1 MGKGAFIVSDFEEKY
16 DETLEKLEELVKNK
30 RYNELKKEFND
41 LYPTDIAF
49 LLDDMPEEYR
59 PVMFRL
65 LPKDIAADVFV
76 ELESDSQEMLIKSF
90 SNTELESILDELYL
104 DDTVDIIEEMPSNV
118 VKRIL
123 KYSDP
128 DTRKEINKILQYPE
142 DSAGSIMTT
151 EFIKLRQYN
160 TVEQAFDIIRKNGD
174 EAETINVC
182 YVTDEGCHLQGYVT
196 IRTLV
201 LEKNTSTKIADIMD
215 TQIIS
220 VNTLE
225 DKENVAQDMSKYD
238 FDAMP
243 VVDSENRIVG
253 IVTFDDAIDV
263 MEEEATEDIEKMAAI
278 TPMDKPYLRT
288 SIFELWKARIPWLLL
303 LMISATFTGMI
314 ITSFEDALAS
324 YVALTAFIPMLMDTG
339 GNSGSQASVTVI
351 RGISLQEIEF
361 KDIFKVIW
369 KELRV
374 ALFCGITLAAVSFVK
389 ILLFD
394 GMVLGNT
401 GITPTV
407 ALTVCLTLVLTVVCA
422 KVVGCI
428 MPLLAEKLGFDPAVM
443 ASPFIT
449 TTVDAI
455 SLLIY
460 FGFAKVLLHV

>member
-1 MGKGAFIVSDFEEKY
+1 M
-16 DETLEKLEELVKNK
+16 
-30 RYNELKKEFND
+30 
-41 LYPTDIAF
+41 
-49 LLDDMPEEYR
+49 
-59 PVMFRL
+59 
-65 LPKDIAADVFV
+65 PKDIAADVFV

-160 TVEQAFDIIRKNGD
+160 TVAQAFDIIRKNGD

-201 LEKNTSTKIADIMD
+201 LEKDTSTKIADIMD

-220 VNTLE
+220 VSTRD
-225 DKENVAQDMSKYD
+225 DKEDVAQDMSKYD

-288 SIFELWKARIPWLLL
+288 STFELWKARIPWLLL

-361 KDIFKVIW
+361 KDILKVVW

-374 ALFCGITLAAVSFVK
+374 ALFCGITLAAVSFAK
-389 ILLFD
+389 IMLFD

-449 TTVDAI
+449 TIVDAI

-460 FGFAKVLLHV
+460 FGWLCR

>member
-1 MGKGAFIVSDFEEKY
+1 MSDFEEKY
-16 DETLEKLEELVKNK
+16 DETLEKLKELVKEK
-30 RYNELKKEFND
+30 QYNELKREFTD

-59 PVMFRL
+59 PVCFRL

-151 EFIKLRQYN
+151 EFIKLRQSN
-160 TVEQAFDIIRKNGD
+160 TVAQAFDIIRKNGD

-201 LEKNTSTKIADIMD
+201 LEKDTSTKIADIMD

-220 VNTLE
+220 VSTRD
-225 DKENVAQDMSKYD
+225 DKEDVAQDMSKYD

-288 SIFELWKARIPWLLL
+288 STFELWKARIPWLLL

-361 KDIFKVIW
+361 KDIFKVVW

-374 ALFCGITLAAVSFVK
+374 ALFCGITLAAVSFAK
-389 ILLFD
+389 IMLFD

-401 GITPTV
+401 EITPTV

-449 TTVDAI
+449 TIVDAI

-460 FGFAKVLLHV
+460 FGFAKALLGV

>member
-1 MGKGAFIVSDFEEKY
+1 MSDFEEKY
-16 DETLEKLEELVKNK
+16 DETLEKLKELVKEK
-30 RYNELKKEFND
+30 QYNELKREFTD

-59 PVMFRL
+59 PVCFRL

-201 LEKNTSTKIADIMD
+201 LEKDTSTKIADIMD

-220 VNTLE
+220 VSTRD
-225 DKENVAQDMSKYD
+225 DKEDVAQDMSKYD

-288 SIFELWKARIPWLLL
+288 STFELWKARIPWLLL

-361 KDIFKVIW
+361 KDILKVVW

-374 ALFCGITLAAVSFVK
+374 ALFCGITLAAVSFAK
-389 ILLFD
+389 IMLFD

-449 TTVDAI
+449 TIVDAI

-460 FGFAKVLLHV
+460 FGFAKALLGV

>member
-1 MGKGAFIVSDFEEKY
+1 MSDFEERY
-16 DETLEKLEELVKNK
+16 DETLEKLKELVKEK
-30 RYNELKKEFND
+30 QYNELKREFTD

-59 PVMFRL
+59 PVCFRL

-160 TVEQAFDIIRKNGD
+160 TVAQAFDIIRKNGD

-201 LEKNTSTKIADIMD
+201 LEKDTSTKIADIMD

-220 VNTLE
+220 VSTRD
-225 DKENVAQDMSKYD
+225 DKEDVAQDMSKYD

-288 SIFELWKARIPWLLL
+288 STFELWKARIPWLLL

-324 YVALTAFIPMLMDTG
+324 YVALAAFIPMLMDTG

-361 KDIFKVIW
+361 KDILKVVW

-374 ALFCGITLAAVSFVK
+374 ALFCGITLAAVSFAK
-389 ILLFD
+389 IMLFD
-394 GMVLGNT
+394 GMVLSNT

-449 TTVDAI
+449 TIVDAI

-460 FGFAKVLLHV
+460 FGFAKALLGV

>member
-1 MGKGAFIVSDFEEKY
+1 MSDFEEKY
-16 DETLEKLEELVKNK
+16 DETLEKLKELVKEK
-30 RYNELKKEFND
+30 QYNELKREFTG

-59 PVMFRL
+59 PVCFRL

-151 EFIKLRQYN
+151 EFIKLRQSN

-201 LEKNTSTKIADIMD
+201 LEKDTSTKIADIMD

-220 VNTLE
+220 VSTRD
-225 DKENVAQDMSKYD
+225 DKEDVAQDMSKYD

-288 SIFELWKARIPWLLL
+288 STFELWKARIPWLLL

-361 KDIFKVIW
+361 KDILKVVW

-374 ALFCGITLAAVSFVK
+374 ALFCGITLAAVSFAK
-389 ILLFD
+389 IMLFD
-394 GMVLGNT
+394 GMVLCNT

-449 TTVDAI
+449 TIVDAI

-460 FGFAKVLLHV
+460 FGFAKALLGV

>member
-1 MGKGAFIVSDFEEKY
+1 MSDFEEKY
-16 DETLEKLEELVKNK
+16 DETLEKLKELVKEK
-30 RYNELKKEFND
+30 QYNELKREFTD

-59 PVMFRL
+59 PVCFRL

-151 EFIKLRQYN
+151 EFIKLRQSN

-201 LEKNTSTKIADIMD
+201 LEKDTSTKIADIMD

-220 VNTLE
+220 VSTRD
-225 DKENVAQDMSKYD
+225 DKEDVAQDMSKYD

-288 SIFELWKARIPWLLL
+288 STFELWKARIPWLLL

-361 KDIFKVIW
+361 KDIFKVVW

-374 ALFCGITLAAVSFVK
+374 ALFCGITLAAVSFAK
-389 ILLFD
+389 IMLFD

-449 TTVDAI
+449 TIVDAI

-460 FGFAKVLLHV
+460 FGFAKALLGV

>member
-1 MGKGAFIVSDFEEKY
+1 MSDFEEKY
-16 DETLEKLEELVKNK
+16 DETLEKLKELVKE
-30 RYNELKKEFND
+30 RQYNELKREFTD

-59 PVMFRL
+59 PVCFRL

-151 EFIKLRQYN
+151 EFIKLRQSN

-201 LEKNTSTKIADIMD
+201 LEKDTSTKIADIMD

-220 VNTLE
+220 VSTRD
-225 DKENVAQDMSKYD
+225 DKEDVAQDMSKYD

-263 MEEEATEDIEKMAAI
+263 MEEETTEDIEKMAAI

-288 SIFELWKARIPWLLL
+288 STFELWKARIPWLLL

-361 KDIFKVIW
+361 KDILKVVW

-374 ALFCGITLAAVSFVK
+374 ALFCGITLAAVSFAK
-389 ILLFD
+389 IMLFD

-449 TTVDAI
+449 TIVDAI

-460 FGFAKVLLHV
+460 FGFAKALLGV

>member
-1 MGKGAFIVSDFEEKY
+1 MSDFEEKY
-16 DETLEKLEELVKNK
+16 DETLEKLKELVKEK
-30 RYNELKKEFND
+30 QYNELKREFTD

-59 PVMFRL
+59 PVCFRL

-104 DDTVDIIEEMPSNV
+104 DDTVDIIDEMPSNV

-160 TVEQAFDIIRKNGD
+160 TVAQAFDIIRKNGD

-201 LEKNTSTKIADIMD
+201 LEKDTSTKIADIMD

-220 VNTLE
+220 VSTRD
-225 DKENVAQDMSKYD
+225 DKEDVAQDMSKYD

-288 SIFELWKARIPWLLL
+288 STFELWKARIPWLLL

-361 KDIFKVIW
+361 KDILKVVW

-374 ALFCGITLAAVSFVK
+374 ALFCGITLAAVSFAK
-389 ILLFD
+389 IMLFD

-449 TTVDAI
+449 TIVDAI

-460 FGFAKVLLHV
+460 FGFAKALLGV

>member
-1 MGKGAFIVSDFEEKY
+1 MSDFEEKY
-16 DETLEKLEELVKNK
+16 DETLEKLKELVKEK
-30 RYNELKKEFND
+30 QYNELKREFTD

-59 PVMFRL
+59 PVCFRL

-160 TVEQAFDIIRKNGD
+160 TVAQAFDIIRKNGD
-174 EAETINVC
+174 DAETINVC

-201 LEKNTSTKIADIMD
+201 LEKDASTKIADIMD

-220 VNTLE
+220 VSTRD
-225 DKENVAQDMSKYD
+225 DKEDVAQDMSKYD

-288 SIFELWKARIPWLLL
+288 STFELWKARIPWLLL

-361 KDIFKVIW
+361 KDILKVVW

-374 ALFCGITLAAVSFVK
+374 ALFCGITLAAVSFAK
-389 ILLFD
+389 IMLFD

-449 TTVDAI
+449 TIVDAI

-460 FGFAKVLLHV
+460 FGFAKALLGV

>member
-1 MGKGAFIVSDFEEKY
+1 MSDFEEKY
-16 DETLEKLEELVKNK
+16 DETLEKLKELVKEK
-30 RYNELKKEFND
+30 QYNELKREFTD

-59 PVMFRL
+59 PVCFRL

-151 EFIKLRQYN
+151 EFIKLRQSN

-201 LEKNTSTKIADIMD
+201 LEKDTSTKIAEIMD

-220 VNTLE
+220 VSTRD
-225 DKENVAQDMSKYD
+225 DKEDVAQDMSKYD

-288 SIFELWKARIPWLLL
+288 STFELWKARIPWLLL

-361 KDIFKVIW
+361 KDILKVVW

-374 ALFCGITLAAVSFVK
+374 ALFCGITLAAVSFAK
-389 ILLFD
+389 IMLFD

-449 TTVDAI
+449 TIVDAI

-460 FGFAKVLLHV
+460 FGFAKALLGV

>member
-1 MGKGAFIVSDFEEKY
+1 MSDFEEKY
-16 DETLEKLEELVKNK
+16 DETLEKLKELVKEK
-30 RYNELKKEFND
+30 QYNELKREFTD

-59 PVMFRL
+59 PVCFRL

-160 TVEQAFDIIRKNGD
+160 TVAQAFDIIRKNGD

-201 LEKNTSTKIADIMD
+201 LEKNTSAKIADIMD

-220 VNTLE
+220 VSTLD
-225 DKENVAQDMSKYD
+225 DKESVAQDMSKYD

-288 SIFELWKARIPWLLL
+288 STFELWKARIPWLLL

-361 KDIFKVIW
+361 KDILKVVW

-374 ALFCGITLAAVSFVK
+374 ALFCGITLAAVSFAK
-389 ILLFD
+389 IMLFD

-449 TTVDAI
+449 TIVDAI

-460 FGFAKVLLHV
+460 FGFAKALLGV

>member
-1 MGKGAFIVSDFEEKY
+1 MSDFEEKY
-16 DETLEKLEELVKNK
+16 DETLEKLKELVKEK
-30 RYNELKKEFND
+30 QYNELKREFTD

-59 PVMFRL
+59 PVCFRL

-151 EFIKLRQYN
+151 EFIKLRQSN

-201 LEKNTSTKIADIMD
+201 LEKDTSTKIADIMD

-220 VNTLE
+220 VSTRD
-225 DKENVAQDMSKYD
+225 DKEDVAQDMSKYD

-288 SIFELWKARIPWLLL
+288 STFELWKARIPWLLL

-361 KDIFKVIW
+361 KDILKVVW

-374 ALFCGITLAAVSFVK
+374 ALFCGITLAAVSFAK
-389 ILLFD
+389 IMLFD

-449 TTVDAI
+449 TIVDAI

-460 FGFAKVLLHV
+460 FGFAKALLGV

>member
-1 MGKGAFIVSDFEEKY
+1 MSDFEEKY
-16 DETLEKLEELVKNK
+16 DETLEKLKELVKEK
-30 RYNELKKEFND
+30 QYNELKREFTD

-59 PVMFRL
+59 PVCFRL

-151 EFIKLRQYN
+151 EFIKLRQSN

-201 LEKNTSTKIADIMD
+201 LEKDTSTKIADIMD

-220 VNTLE
+220 VSTRD
-225 DKENVAQDMSKYD
+225 DKEDVAQDMSKYD

-288 SIFELWKARIPWLLL
+288 STFELWKARIPWLLL

-361 KDIFKVIW
+361 KDILKVVW

-374 ALFCGITLAAVSFVK
+374 ALFCGITLAAVSFAK
-389 ILLFD
+389 IMLFD
-394 GMVLGNT
+394 GMILGNA

-449 TTVDAI
+449 TIVDAI

-460 FGFAKVLLHV
+460 FGFAKALLGV

>member
-1 MGKGAFIVSDFEEKY
+1 MSDFEEKY
-16 DETLEKLEELVKNK
+16 DETLEKLKELVKEK
-30 RYNELKKEFND
+30 QYNELKREFTD

-59 PVMFRL
+59 PVCFRL

-160 TVEQAFDIIRKNGD
+160 TVAQAFDIIRKNGD

-201 LEKNTSTKIADIMD
+201 LEKDPSTKIADIMD

-220 VNTLE
+220 VSTRD
-225 DKENVAQDMSKYD
+225 DKEDVAQDMSKYD

-288 SIFELWKARIPWLLL
+288 STFELWKARIPWLLL

-361 KDIFKVIW
+361 KDILKVVW

-374 ALFCGITLAAVSFVK
+374 ALFCGITLAAVSFAK
-389 ILLFD
+389 IMLFD

-449 TTVDAI
+449 TIVDAI

-460 FGFAKVLLHV
+460 FGFAKALLGV

>member
-1 MGKGAFIVSDFEEKY
+1 MSDFEEKY
-16 DETLEKLEELVKNK
+16 DETLEKLKELVKEK
-30 RYNELKKEFND
+30 QYNELKREFTD

-59 PVMFRL
+59 PVCFRL

-151 EFIKLRQYN
+151 EFIKLRQSN

-174 EAETINVC
+174 ETETINVC

-201 LEKNTSTKIADIMD
+201 LEKDTSTKIADIMD

-220 VNTLE
+220 VSTRD
-225 DKENVAQDMSKYD
+225 DKEDVAQDMSKYD

-288 SIFELWKARIPWLLL
+288 STFELWKARIPWLLL

-361 KDIFKVIW
+361 KDILKVVW

-374 ALFCGITLAAVSFVK
+374 ALFCGITLAAVSFAK
-389 ILLFD
+389 IMLFD

-449 TTVDAI
+449 TIVDAI

-460 FGFAKVLLHV
+460 FGFAKALLGV

>member
-1 MGKGAFIVSDFEEKY
+1 MSDFEEKY
-16 DETLEKLEELVKNK
+16 DETLEKLKELVKEK
-30 RYNELKKEFND
+30 QYNELKREFTD

-59 PVMFRL
+59 PVCFRL

-160 TVEQAFDIIRKNGD
+160 TVAQAFDIIRKNGD

-201 LEKNTSTKIADIMD
+201 LEKDTSTKIADIMD

-220 VNTLE
+220 VSTRD
-225 DKENVAQDMSKYD
+225 DKEDVAQDMSKYD

-288 SIFELWKARIPWLLL
+288 STFELWKARIPWLLL

-361 KDIFKVIW
+361 KDILKVVW

-374 ALFCGITLAAVSFVK
+374 ALFCGVTLAAVSFAK
-389 ILLFD
+389 IMLFD

-449 TTVDAI
+449 TIVDAI

-460 FGFAKVLLHV
+460 FGFAKALLGV

>member
-1 MGKGAFIVSDFEEKY
+1 MSDFEERY
-16 DETLEKLEELVKNK
+16 DETLEKLKELVKEK
-30 RYNELKKEFND
+30 QYNELKREFTD

-59 PVMFRL
+59 PVCFRL

-160 TVEQAFDIIRKNGD
+160 TVAQAFDIIRKNGD

-201 LEKNTSTKIADIMD
+201 LEKDTSTKIADIMD

-220 VNTLE
+220 VSTRD
-225 DKENVAQDMSKYD
+225 DKEDVAQDMSKYD

-288 SIFELWKARIPWLLL
+288 STFELWKARIPWLLL

-361 KDIFKVIW
+361 KDILKVVW

-374 ALFCGITLAAVSFVK
+374 ALFCGITLAAVSFAK
-389 ILLFD
+389 IMLFD

-449 TTVDAI
+449 TIVDAI

-460 FGFAKVLLHV
+460 FGFAKVLLGV

>member
-1 MGKGAFIVSDFEEKY
+1 MSDFEEKY
-16 DETLEKLEELVKNK
+16 DETLEKLKELVKEK
-30 RYNELKKEFND
+30 QYNELKREFTD

-59 PVMFRL
+59 PVCFRL

-142 DSAGSIMTT
+142 DSTGSIMTT
-151 EFIKLRQYN
+151 EFIKLRQSN

-201 LEKNTSTKIADIMD
+201 LEKDTSTKIADIMD

-220 VNTLE
+220 VSTRD
-225 DKENVAQDMSKYD
+225 DKEDVAQDMSKYD

-288 SIFELWKARIPWLLL
+288 STFELWKARIPWLLL

-361 KDIFKVIW
+361 KDILKVVW

-374 ALFCGITLAAVSFVK
+374 ALFCGITLAAVSFAK
-389 ILLFD
+389 IMLFD

-449 TTVDAI
+449 TIVDAI

-460 FGFAKVLLHV
+460 FGFAKALLGV

>member
-1 MGKGAFIVSDFEEKY
+1 MSDFEEKY
-16 DETLEKLEELVKNK
+16 DETLEKLKELVKEK
-30 RYNELKKEFND
+30 QYNELKREFTD

-59 PVMFRL
+59 PVCFRL

-151 EFIKLRQYN
+151 EFIKLRQSN

-201 LEKNTSTKIADIMD
+201 LEKDTSTKIADIMD

-220 VNTLE
+220 VSTRD
-225 DKENVAQDMSKYD
+225 DKEDVAQDMSKYD

-288 SIFELWKARIPWLLL
+288 STFELWKARIPWLLL

-361 KDIFKVIW
+361 KDILKVVW

-374 ALFCGITLAAVSFVK
+374 ALFCGITLAAVSFAK
-389 ILLFD
+389 IMLFD
-394 GMVLGNT
+394 GMVLSNT

-449 TTVDAI
+449 TIVDAI

-460 FGFAKVLLHV
+460 FGFAKALLGV

>member
-1 MGKGAFIVSDFEEKY
+1 MSDFEEKY
-16 DETLEKLEELVKNK
+16 DETLEKLKELVKEK
-30 RYNELKKEFND
+30 QYNELKREFTD

-59 PVMFRL
+59 TVCFRL

-151 EFIKLRQYN
+151 EFIKLRQSN

-201 LEKNTSTKIADIMD
+201 LEKDTSTKIADIMD

-220 VNTLE
+220 VSTRD
-225 DKENVAQDMSKYD
+225 DKEDVAQDMSKYD

-288 SIFELWKARIPWLLL
+288 STFELWKARIPWLLL

-361 KDIFKVIW
+361 KDILKVVW

-374 ALFCGITLAAVSFVK
+374 ALFCGITLAAVSFAK
-389 ILLFD
+389 IMLFD

-449 TTVDAI
+449 TIVDAI

-460 FGFAKVLLHV
+460 FGFAKALLGV

>member
-1 MGKGAFIVSDFEEKY
+1 MSDFEEKY
-16 DETLEKLEELVKNK
+16 DETLEKLKELVKEK
-30 RYNELKKEFND
+30 QYNELKREFTD

-59 PVMFRL
+59 PVCFRL

-160 TVEQAFDIIRKNGD
+160 TVAQAFDIIRKNGD

-201 LEKNTSTKIADIMD
+201 LEKDTSTKIADIMD

-220 VNTLE
+220 VSTRD
-225 DKENVAQDMSKYD
+225 DKEDVAQDMSKYD

-288 SIFELWKARIPWLLL
+288 STFDLWKARIPWLLL

-361 KDIFKVIW
+361 KDILKVVW

-374 ALFCGITLAAVSFVK
+374 ALFCGITLAAVSFAK
-389 ILLFD
+389 IMLFD

-449 TTVDAI
+449 TIVDAI

-460 FGFAKVLLHV
+460 FGFAKALLGV

>member
-1 MGKGAFIVSDFEEKY
+1 MSDFEEKY
-16 DETLEKLEELVKNK
+16 DETLEKLKELVKEK
-30 RYNELKKEFND
+30 QYNELKREFTD

-59 PVMFRL
+59 PVCFRL

-142 DSAGSIMTT
+142 DSTGSIMTT
-151 EFIKLRQYN
+151 EFIKLRQSN

-201 LEKNTSTKIADIMD
+201 LEKDTSTKIADIMD

-220 VNTLE
+220 VSTRD
-225 DKENVAQDMSKYD
+225 DKEDVAQDMSKYD

-288 SIFELWKARIPWLLL
+288 STFELWKARIPWLLL

-361 KDIFKVIW
+361 KDILKVVW

-374 ALFCGITLAAVSFVK
+374 ALFCGITLAAVRFAK

-449 TTVDAI
+449 TIVDAI

-460 FGFAKVLLHV
+460 FGFAKALLGV

>member
-1 MGKGAFIVSDFEEKY
+1 MSDFEEKY
-16 DETLEKLEELVKNK
+16 DETLEKLKELVKEK
-30 RYNELKKEFND
+30 QYNELKREFTD

-59 PVMFRL
+59 PVCFRL

-160 TVEQAFDIIRKNGD
+160 TVAQAFDIIRKNGD

-201 LEKNTSTKIADIMD
+201 LEKDTSTKIADIMD

-220 VNTLE
+220 VSTRD
-225 DKENVAQDMSKYD
+225 DKEDVAQDMSKYD

-288 SIFELWKARIPWLLL
+288 STFELWKARIPWLLL

-361 KDIFKVIW
+361 KDILKVVW

-374 ALFCGITLAAVSFVK
+374 ALFCGITLAAVSFAK
-389 ILLFD
+389 IMLFD
-394 GMVLGNT
+394 GMVLGNM

-449 TTVDAI
+449 TIVDAI

-460 FGFAKVLLHV
+460 FGFAKALLGV

>member
-1 MGKGAFIVSDFEEKY
+1 MSDFEEKY
-16 DETLEKLEELVKNK
+16 DETLEKLEELVKEK
-30 RYNELKKEFND
+30 RYNELKKEFSG

-59 PVMFRL
+59 PVCFRL

-151 EFIKLRQYN
+151 EFIKLRRYN
-160 TVEQAFDIIRKNGD
+160 TVAQAFDIIRKNGD

-201 LEKNTSTKIADIMD
+201 LEKDTSTKIADIMD

-220 VNTLE
+220 VSTRE
-225 DKENVAQDMSKYD
+225 DKEDVAQDMSKYD

-288 SIFELWKARIPWLLL
+288 STFELWKARIPWLLL

-361 KDIFKVIW
+361 KDIFKVVW

-374 ALFCGITLAAVSFVK
+374 AIFCGVTLAAVSFAK
-389 ILLFD
+389 IMLFD

-401 GITPTV
+401 GITPVV
-407 ALTVCLTLVLTVVCA
+407 ALTVCLTLVLTVICA
-422 KVVGCI
+422 KIVGCI

-449 TTVDAI
+449 TIVDAI

-460 FGFAKVLLHV
+460 FSFAKALLGV

>member
-1 MGKGAFIVSDFEEKY
+1 MC
-16 DETLEKLEELVKNK
+16 
-30 RYNELKKEFND
+30 
-41 LYPTDIAF
+41 
-49 LLDDMPEEYR
+49 
-59 PVMFRL
+59 FRL

-160 TVEQAFDIIRKNGD
+160 TVAQAFDIIRKNGD

-201 LEKNTSTKIADIMD
+201 LEKDTSTKIADIMD

-220 VNTLE
+220 VSTRD
-225 DKENVAQDMSKYD
+225 DKEDVAQDMSKYD

-288 SIFELWKARIPWLLL
+288 STFELWKARIPWLLL

-361 KDIFKVIW
+361 KDILKVVW

-374 ALFCGITLAAVSFVK
+374 ALFCGITLAAVSFAK
-389 ILLFD
+389 IMLFD
-394 GMVLGNT
+394 GVVLGNT

-449 TTVDAI
+449 TIVDAI

-460 FGFAKVLLHV
+460 FGFAKALLGV

>member
-1 MGKGAFIVSDFEEKY
+1 MSDFEEKY
-16 DETLEKLEELVKNK
+16 DETLEKLKELVKEK
-30 RYNELKKEFND
+30 QYNELKREFTD

-59 PVMFRL
+59 PVCFRL

-160 TVEQAFDIIRKNGD
+160 TVAQAFDIIRKNGD
-174 EAETINVC
+174 DAETINVC

-201 LEKNTSTKIADIMD
+201 LEKDTSTKIADIMD

-220 VNTLE
+220 VSTRD
-225 DKENVAQDMSKYD
+225 DKEDVAQDMSKYD

-288 SIFELWKARIPWLLL
+288 STFELWKARIPWLLL

-361 KDIFKVIW
+361 KDILKVVW

-374 ALFCGITLAAVSFVK
+374 ALFCGITLAAVSFAK
-389 ILLFD
+389 IMLFD

-449 TTVDAI
+449 TIVDAI

-460 FGFAKVLLHV
+460 FGFAKALLGV

>member
-1 MGKGAFIVSDFEEKY
+1 MSDFEEKY
-16 DETLEKLEELVKNK
+16 DETLEKLKELVKEK
-30 RYNELKKEFND
+30 QYNELKSEFTD

-59 PVMFRL
+59 PVCFRL

-160 TVEQAFDIIRKNGD
+160 TVAQAFDIIRKNGD

-201 LEKNTSTKIADIMD
+201 LEKDTSTKIADIMD

-220 VNTLE
+220 VSTRD
-225 DKENVAQDMSKYD
+225 DKEDVAQDMSKYD

-288 SIFELWKARIPWLLL
+288 STFELWKARIPWLLL

-361 KDIFKVIW
+361 KDILKVVW

-374 ALFCGITLAAVSFVK
+374 ALFCGITLAAVSFAK
-389 ILLFD
+389 IMLFD

-449 TTVDAI
+449 TIVDAI

-460 FGFAKVLLHV
+460 FGFAKALLGV

>member
-1 MGKGAFIVSDFEEKY
+1 MSDFEERY
-16 DETLEKLEELVKNK
+16 DETLEKLKELVKEK
-30 RYNELKKEFND
+30 QYNELKREFTD

-59 PVMFRL
+59 PVCFRL

-160 TVEQAFDIIRKNGD
+160 TVAQAFDIIRKNGD

-201 LEKNTSTKIADIMD
+201 LEKDTSTKIADIMD

-220 VNTLE
+220 VSTRD
-225 DKENVAQDMSKYD
+225 DKEDVAQDMSKYD

-263 MEEEATEDIEKMAAI
+263 TEEEATEDSEKMAAI

-288 SIFELWKARIPWLLL
+288 STFELWKARIPWLLL

-324 YVALTAFIPMLMDTG
+324 YVALAAFIPMLMDTG

-361 KDIFKVIW
+361 KDILKVVW

-374 ALFCGITLAAVSFVK
+374 ALFCGITLAAVSFAK
-389 ILLFD
+389 IMLFD
-394 GMVLGNT
+394 GMVLSNT

-449 TTVDAI
+449 TIVDAI

-460 FGFAKVLLHV
+460 FGFAKALLGV

>member
-1 MGKGAFIVSDFEEKY
+1 MSDFEEKY
-16 DETLEKLEELVKNK
+16 DETLEKLKELVKEK
-30 RYNELKKEFND
+30 QYNELKREFTD

-59 PVMFRL
+59 PVCFRL

-160 TVEQAFDIIRKNGD
+160 TVAQAFDIIRKNGD

-201 LEKNTSTKIADIMD
+201 LEKDTSTKIADIMD

-220 VNTLE
+220 VSTRD
-225 DKENVAQDMSKYD
+225 DKEDVAQDMSKYD

-288 SIFELWKARIPWLLL
+288 STFELWKARIPWLLL

-361 KDIFKVIW
+361 KDILKVVW

-374 ALFCGITLAAVSFVK
+374 ALFCGITLAAVSFAK
-389 ILLFD
+389 IMLFD
-394 GMVLGNT
+394 GMVLDNT

-449 TTVDAI
+449 TIVDAI

-460 FGFAKVLLHV
+460 FGFAKALLGV

>member
-1 MGKGAFIVSDFEEKY
+1 MSDFEEKY
-16 DETLEKLEELVKNK
+16 DETLEKLKELVKEK
-30 RYNELKKEFND
+30 QYNELKREFTD

-59 PVMFRL
+59 PVCFRL

-160 TVEQAFDIIRKNGD
+160 TVAQAFDIIRKNGD

-201 LEKNTSTKIADIMD
+201 LEKDTSTKIADIMD

-220 VNTLE
+220 VSTRD
-225 DKENVAQDMSKYD
+225 DKEDVAQDMSKYD

-288 SIFELWKARIPWLLL
+288 STFELWKARIPWLLL

-361 KDIFKVIW
+361 KDILKVVW

-374 ALFCGITLAAVSFVK
+374 ALFCGITLAAVSFAK
-389 ILLFD
+389 IMLFD

-449 TTVDAI
+449 TIVDAI

-460 FGFAKVLLHV
+460 FGFAKVLLGV

>member
-1 MGKGAFIVSDFEEKY
+1 MSDFEEKY
-16 DETLEKLEELVKNK
+16 DETLEKLKELVKEK
-30 RYNELKKEFND
+30 QYNELKREFTD

-59 PVMFRL
+59 PVCFRL

-160 TVEQAFDIIRKNGD
+160 TVAQAFDIIRKNGD

-201 LEKNTSTKIADIMD
+201 LEKDTSTKIADIMD

-220 VNTLE
+220 VSTRD
-225 DKENVAQDMSKYD
+225 DKEDVAQDMSKYD

-288 SIFELWKARIPWLLL
+288 STFELWKARIPWLLL

-314 ITSFEDALAS
+314 ITSVEDALAS

-361 KDIFKVIW
+361 KDILKVVW

-374 ALFCGITLAAVSFVK
+374 ALFCGITLAAVSFAK
-389 ILLFD
+389 IMLFD

-449 TTVDAI
+449 TIVDAI

-460 FGFAKVLLHV
+460 FGFAKALLGV

>member
-1 MGKGAFIVSDFEEKY
+1 MSDFEEKY
-16 DETLEKLEELVKNK
+16 DETLEKLKELVKEK
-30 RYNELKKEFND
+30 QYNELKKEFTD

-59 PVMFRL
+59 PVCFRL

-151 EFIKLRQYN
+151 EFIKLRQSN

-201 LEKNTSTKIADIMD
+201 LEKDTSTKIADIMD

-220 VNTLE
+220 VSTRD
-225 DKENVAQDMSKYD
+225 DKEDVAQDMSKYD

-288 SIFELWKARIPWLLL
+288 STFELWKARIPWLLL

-361 KDIFKVIW
+361 KDILKVVW

-374 ALFCGITLAAVSFVK
+374 ALFCGITLAAVSFAK
-389 ILLFD
+389 IMLFD

-449 TTVDAI
+449 TIVDAI

-460 FGFAKVLLHV
+460 FGFAKALLGV

>member
-1 MGKGAFIVSDFEEKY
+1 MSDFEEKY
-16 DETLEKLEELVKNK
+16 DETLEKLKELVKEK
-30 RYNELKKEFND
+30 QYNELKREFTD

-59 PVMFRL
+59 PVCFRL

-151 EFIKLRQYN
+151 EFIKLRQSN

-201 LEKNTSTKIADIMD
+201 LEKDTSTKIADIMD

-220 VNTLE
+220 VSTRD
-225 DKENVAQDMSKYD
+225 DKEDVAQDMSKYD

-288 SIFELWKARIPWLLL
+288 STFELWKARIPWLLL

-361 KDIFKVIW
+361 KDILKVVW

-374 ALFCGITLAAVSFVK
+374 ALFCGITLAAVSFAK
-389 ILLFD
+389 IMLFD

-449 TTVDAI
+449 TIVDAI

-460 FGFAKVLLHV
+460 FGFTKALLGV

>member
-1 MGKGAFIVSDFEEKY
+1 MSDFEEKY
-16 DETLEKLEELVKNK
+16 DETLEKLKELVKEK
-30 RYNELKKEFND
+30 QYNELKREFTD

-59 PVMFRL
+59 PVCFRL

-160 TVEQAFDIIRKNGD
+160 TVAQAFDIIRKNGD

-201 LEKNTSTKIADIMD
+201 LEKDTSTKIADIMD

-220 VNTLE
+220 VSTRD
-225 DKENVAQDMSKYD
+225 DKEDVAQDMSKYD
-238 FDAMP
+238 FDALP

-288 SIFELWKARIPWLLL
+288 STFELWKARIPWLLL

-361 KDIFKVIW
+361 KDILKVVW

-374 ALFCGITLAAVSFVK
+374 ALFCGITLAAVSFAK
-389 ILLFD
+389 IMLFD

-449 TTVDAI
+449 TIVDAI

-460 FGFAKVLLHV
+460 FGFAKALLGV

>member
-1 MGKGAFIVSDFEEKY
+1 MSDFEEKY
-16 DETLEKLEELVKNK
+16 DETLEKLKELVKEK
-30 RYNELKKEFND
+30 QYNELKREFTD

-59 PVMFRL
+59 PVCFRL

-151 EFIKLRQYN
+151 EFIKLRQSN

-201 LEKNTSTKIADIMD
+201 LEKDTSTKIADIMD

-220 VNTLE
+220 VSTRD
-225 DKENVAQDMSKYD
+225 DKEDVAQDMSKYD

-288 SIFELWKARIPWLLL
+288 STFELWKARIPWLLL

-361 KDIFKVIW
+361 KDILKVVW

-374 ALFCGITLAAVSFVK
+374 ALFCGITLAAVRFAK

-449 TTVDAI
+449 TIVDAI

-460 FGFAKVLLHV
+460 FGFAKALLGV

>member
-1 MGKGAFIVSDFEEKY
+1 MSDFEEKY
-16 DETLEKLEELVKNK
+16 DETLEKLKELVKEK
-30 RYNELKKEFND
+30 QYNELKREFTD

-59 PVMFRL
+59 PVCFRL

-118 VKRIL
+118 VKRML

-151 EFIKLRQYN
+151 EFIKLRQSN

-201 LEKNTSTKIADIMD
+201 LEKDTSTKIADIMD

-220 VNTLE
+220 VSTRD
-225 DKENVAQDMSKYD
+225 DKEDVAQDMSKYD

-288 SIFELWKARIPWLLL
+288 STFELWKARIPWLLL

-361 KDIFKVIW
+361 RDILKVVW

-374 ALFCGITLAAVSFVK
+374 ALFCGITLAAVSFAK
-389 ILLFD
+389 IMLFD

-401 GITPTV
+401 
-407 ALTVCLTLVLTVVCA
+407 
-422 KVVGCI
+422 VVGCI

-449 TTVDAI
+449 TIVDAI

-460 FGFAKVLLHV
+460 FGFAKALLGV

>member
-1 MGKGAFIVSDFEEKY
+1 MSDFEEKY
-16 DETLEKLEELVKNK
+16 DETLEKLKELVKEK
-30 RYNELKKEFND
+30 QYNELKREFTD

-59 PVMFRL
+59 PVCFRL

-151 EFIKLRQYN
+151 EFIKLRQSN

-201 LEKNTSTKIADIMD
+201 LEKDTSTKIADIMD

-220 VNTLE
+220 VSTRD
-225 DKENVAQDMSKYD
+225 DKEDVAQDMSKYD

-288 SIFELWKARIPWLLL
+288 STFELWKARIPWLLL

-361 KDIFKVIW
+361 KDILKVVW

-374 ALFCGITLAAVSFVK
+374 ALFCGITLAAVSFAK
-389 ILLFD
+389 IMLFD

-449 TTVDAI
+449 TIVDAI

-460 FGFAKVLLHV
+460 FGFAKVLLGV

>member
-1 MGKGAFIVSDFEEKY
+1 MSDFEEKY
-16 DETLEKLEELVKNK
+16 DETLEKLKELVKEK
-30 RYNELKKEFND
+30 QYNELKREFTD

-59 PVMFRL
+59 PVCFRL

-151 EFIKLRQYN
+151 EFIKLRQSN
-160 TVEQAFDIIRKNGD
+160 TVAQAFDIIRKNGD

-201 LEKNTSTKIADIMD
+201 LEKDTSTKIADIMD

-220 VNTLE
+220 VSTRD
-225 DKENVAQDMSKYD
+225 DKEDVAQDMSKYD

-288 SIFELWKARIPWLLL
+288 STFELWKARIPWLLL

-361 KDIFKVIW
+361 KDILKVVW

-374 ALFCGITLAAVSFVK
+374 ALFCGITLAAVSFAK
-389 ILLFD
+389 IMLFD

-449 TTVDAI
+449 TIVDAI

-460 FGFAKVLLHV
+460 FGFAKALLGV